1 MAGAGG
7 RLSEAAGFA
16 TLRSPHVRNDRGD
29 DAMGQRSL
37 NVLRALGL
45 APLLLAGC
53 ASTSGPP
60 AYPIPD
66 ALKAPTD
73 QGVSKQV
80 HASGFQIYECQPN
93 KDDATRLE
101 WVLRGP
107 EAELVDDTGH
117 SAGKH
122 YAGPTWEA
130 NDGSK
135 VVGVVVARDNGPD
148 AAAIPWLLL
157 RAGSTTGQG
166 AFSQVKSI
174 QRLHT
179 VGGKAPADGCNAA
192 QSGQV
197 LRVAYSAD
205 YLFYR

>member
-1 MAGAGG
+1 M
-7 RLSEAAGFA
+7 
-16 TLRSPHVRNDRGD
+16 D
-29 DAMGQRSL
+29 QRCL
-37 NVLRALGL
+37 NGLRAL
-45 APLLLAGC
+45 AVVPLLLAGC
-53 ASTSGPP
+53 ATTNAPP
-60 AYPIPD
+60 AFPVPD

-73 QGVSKQV
+73 QGLSKQV
-80 HASGFQIYECQPN
+80 HASGFQIYECQPS
-93 KDDATRLE
+93 KGDAPRLE

-107 EAELVDDTGH
+107 EADLVDDSGKA
-117 SAGKH
+117 AGKH

-148 AAAIPWLLL
+148 PAAIPWLLL
-157 RAGSTTGQG
+157 RAGSTSGQG

-179 VGGKAPADGCNAA
+179 VGGKAPADGCGAA
-192 QSGQV
+192 QSGQL